1 MSFYSFL
8 FNNKIGNKIINIYQ
22 KASYILCLFILE
34 RNTSVGL
41 DLQEDEEWLG
51 LDVEKVAKKLTF
63 L

>member
-8 FNNKIGNKIINIYQ
+8 YLIRKLVTKLLI
-22 KASYILCLFILE
+22 SYILCLFILE
-34 RNTSVGL
+34 RSTSVGL